1 MSFWW
6 TVIAGGVCMLALLPA
21 LMVFRNRQLFLPPTA
36 DTEGANEAEI
46 GKSSI
51 ASLPSVSERPGVS
64 VLIPAR
70 NEEQSLGACL
80 QAVLKS
86 EFVNLE
92 VLVWDDGSTDQTAAI
107 VEEFAKADPR
117 VKLFHGV
124 GLPAGWNGKQHACWQ
139 LSQVAHQPLL
149 LFIDADVR
157 LTPDAIWRLVAE
169 KRESQA
175 ALLSAFP
182 YQETVSLWEQLL
194 IPLMHFVLLGY
205 LPIERM
211 RLSSD
216 PAYAAGCG
224 QLFLTAREEYLQ
236 AGTHAAI
243 RQSRHDGVK
252 LPRAYRSAGLKTDI
266 CDGSTIAR
274 CRMYHN
280 GRQVRAGLLKNAV
293 EGIAQP
299 KLIGPFT
306 VLLIGGSVM
315 PFLMATW
322 GATLQWTG
330 WSLSIWGWGF
340 VVLGI
345 LLAWYPRWQCAI
357 QFKQSL
363 LGAVLHPL
371 GVFLFVILQWIALW
385 NYLRGRKVAWRG
397 RTES

>member
-1 MSFWW
+1 MD
-6 TVIAGGVCMLALLPA
+6 L
-21 LMVFRNRQLFLPPTA
+21 
-36 DTEGANEAEI
+36 
-46 GKSSI
+46 
-51 ASLPSVSERPGVS
+51 PGVA

-86 EFVNLE
+86 ELANLE
-92 VLVWDDGSTDQTAAI
+92 VLVWDDGSTDKTAAI
-107 VEEFAKADPR
+107 VEEFAKADAR
-117 VKLFHGV
+117 VKLFSGV

-139 LSQVAHQPLL
+139 LSQKAQQPLL

-157 LTPDAIWRLVAE
+157 LTPDAVWRLVLE
-169 KRESQA
+169 KKRSHA

-182 YQETVSLWEQLL
+182 FQETVSFWERLL

-205 LPIERM
+205 LPIDRM
-211 RLSSD
+211 RNSSE

-252 LPRAYRSAGLKTDI
+252 LPRAYRQAGLRTDI
-266 CDGSTIAR
+266 CDGSGIAR

-280 GRQVRAGLLKNAV
+280 GREVRTGLLKNAV

-306 VLLIGGSVM
+306 ILLIGGSVM
-315 PFLMATW
+315 PFVMAA
-322 GATLQWTG
+322 GAATLNWGGWTLSV
-330 WSLSIWGWGF
+330 WSWGF
-340 VVLGI
+340 TGLGI

-357 QFKQSL
+357 QFKQSWV
-363 LGAVLHPL
+363 GAALHPL
-371 GVFLFVILQWIALW
+371 GVSIFVILQWIALW
-385 NYLRGRKVAWRG
+385 NYLRGRQVAWRG